1 MGFEVQIDF
10 ALQGLERDFADHI
23 PLGFVDHKAGQ
34 DFSGRA
40 IFPDGHFGTIY
51 PRPVVDEHLVRALAI
66 DVFVNC
72 RSPWPQSQ
80 PFGIDQF
87 GLLKV
92 RGEVRG
98 IFRFVEFQEVGPLLG
113 AHISFIS
120 CGPVYNLIHFS
131 LILRFVKTKFGFL
144 VVGILIPRIV
154 EKGK

>member
-1 MGFEVQIDF
+1 MVG
-10 ALQGLERDFADHI
+10 ALGI
-23 PLGFVDHKAGQ
+23 N
-34 DFSGRA
+34 
-40 IFPDGHFGTIY
+40 
-51 PRPVVDEHLVRALAI
+51 
-66 DVFVNC
+66 VFVHC
-72 RSPWPQSQ
+72 RPSWPQSQ

-131 LILRFVKTKFGFL
+131 LILCFVKTKFGFF
-144 VVGILIPRIV
+144 VMGILIPRIV